1 MKVYEGGDLSFTID
15 GVPKTMNYDVVLRY
29 APQQRGSWEDV
40 RVSLVRP
47 DGIGQGSECYNIKPL
62 EEQEISLSL
71 NDYATSAIALA
82 DLCLEEGRTYKF
94 LFSFNRQSSYEPNP
108 KAQILIDSVTTKII
122 YDQIQWLILHT
133 FHFK

>member
-1 MKVYEGGDLSFTID
+1 
-15 GVPKTMNYDVVLRY
+15 MNYDVVLRY

-122 YDQIQWLILHT
+122 YDQIQ
-133 FHFK
+133 